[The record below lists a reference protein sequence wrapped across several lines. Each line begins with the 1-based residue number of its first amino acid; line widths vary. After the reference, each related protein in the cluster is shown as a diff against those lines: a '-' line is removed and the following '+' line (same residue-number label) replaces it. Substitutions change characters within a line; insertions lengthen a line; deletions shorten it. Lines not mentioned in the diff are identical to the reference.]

1 MFREKTLVYV
11 YEAYNYSFLFILQW
25 NKKSPYLMESGWASN
40 KNWQSQVCLYIIHP
54 IINDQKISLALCYVG
69 VASEQ
74 IVFNPVL
81 PASPYYINIKS

>member
-1 MFREKTLVYV
+1 
-11 YEAYNYSFLFILQW
+11 
-25 NKKSPYLMESGWASN
+25 MESGWASN

-81 PASPYYINIKS
+81 PASPYTNINRPNVVAAFLLSLKPTVCLS